1 MISFLGIGSNLGNR
15 EEFIASAIE
24 HLAQDPETEILQKS
38 KLLKTKPY
46 GNIDQPYFL
55 NCVVKIETTSSPNQ
69 LLKCCMK
76 IENELGRIRKEKWGP
91 RNIDIDI
98 LFYDDRILNKPDLII
113 PHPDLHNRQ
122 FLLESLNE
130 IAPDLI
136 HPVLKKKI
144 RKLLQEL
151 Q

>member
-1 MISFLGIGSNLGNR
+1 MISYLGIGSNLGNR
-15 EEFIASAIE
+15 EKYIASAIK
-24 HLAQDPETEILQKS
+24 HLSQDPEIEVLQKS
-38 KLLKTKPY
+38 KLLKTEPY
-46 GNIDQPYFL
+46 GNIYQPSFL
-55 NCVVKIETTSSPNQ
+55 NCVIKIETTSSPKQ

-98 LFYDDRILNKPDLII
+98 LFYNDRILNKPDLII
-113 PHPDLHNRQ
+113 PHPDLHNRE
-122 FLLESLNE
+122 FLLKSLNE